1 MRPLLLRGFG
11 PRRAGACVLVMV
23 AVGAC
28 DQDYA
33 ASNAD
38 RHSFM
43 GAIKAAPQP
52 SATSPQTLP
61 PPAMPPATAYPVPAP
76 SASVAP
82 AGSVSGAPAPSAAP
96 APAGPGKH

>member
-1 MRPLLLRGFG
+1 MRPLLLL
-11 PRRAGACVLVMV
+11 GAATLVSLG
-23 AVGAC
+23 VGAC

-43 GAIKAAPQP
+43 GEIHAAPHP
-52 SATSPQTLP
+52 SASAPETLP
-61 PPAMPPATAYPVPAP
+61 PPAMPPTTAYPTPAP
-76 SASVAP
+76 SASTAP